1 MEKIIIKS
9 ITSKGSVAQT
19 FSATLNPNSIKHTF
33 GIAYTNTGL
42 QQQGDIAPKTAFQG
56 YESEKLDFELL
67 LDGTGATGNTSTN
80 TVKKQLSTL
89 KKVTYEYNGKQHEPC
104 PVAISWG
111 SSVSFRGRLTS
122 MTITY
127 LLFDSSGNPL
137 RATVSLNFTEHLT
150 QEEKEAL
157 KKQSSPDLTH
167 MIEFKAGDTLPMLCH
182 KVYNDSSYYLE
193 VARANHLISTRQIK
207 PGTRLYFPPLI

>member
-1 MEKIIIKS
+1 MEKITIKS

-19 FSATLNPNSIKHTF
+19 FSATLNPNSIKHNF
-33 GIAYTNTGL
+33 GISYTNSGL
-42 QQQGDIAPKTAFQG
+42 QQQGDISPKTAFKG

-67 LDGTGATGNTSTN
+67 LDGTGVTGNTSTN
-80 TVKKQLSTL
+80 TVQKQLSTL
-89 KKVTYEYNGKQHEPC
+89 KKVTYAYNGEQHEPY
-104 PVAISWG
+104 PVVISWG

-122 MTITY
+122 ININY
-127 LLFDSSGNPL
+127 SLFDSSGNPL
-137 RATVSLNFTEHLT
+137 RATVSLSFTKFLT
-150 QEEKEAL
+150 QKEKSAL

-182 KVYNDSSYYLE
+182 KIYNDSSYYLE

>member
-1 MEKIIIKS
+1 MEKITIKS

-19 FSATLNPNSIKHTF
+19 FSATLNPNSIKHNF
-33 GIAYTNTGL
+33 GISYTNSGL
-42 QQQGDIAPKTAFQG
+42 QQQGDISPKTAFKG

-67 LDGTGATGNTSTN
+67 LDGTGVTGNTSTN
-80 TVKKQLSTL
+80 TVQKQLSTL
-89 KKVTYEYNGKQHEPC
+89 KKVTYAYNGEQHEPY
-104 PVAISWG
+104 PVVISWG

-122 MTITY
+122 ININY
-127 LLFDSSGNPL
+127 SLFDSSGNPL
-137 RATVSLNFTEHLT
+137 RATVSLSFTKFLT
-150 QEEKEAL
+150 QKEKSAL

-182 KVYNDSSYYLE
+182 KIYNDSSYYLE

-207 PGTRLYFPPLI
+207 LGTRLYFPPLI

>member
-1 MEKIIIKS
+1 MEKITIKS

-19 FSATLNPNSIKHTF
+19 FSATLNPNSIKHNF
-33 GIAYTNTGL
+33 GISYTNAGL
-42 QQQGDIAPKTAFQG
+42 QQQGDISPKTAFKG

-67 LDGTGATGNTSTN
+67 LDGTGVTGNTSTN
-80 TVKKQLSTL
+80 TVQKQLSTL
-89 KKVTYEYNGKQHEPC
+89 KKVTYAYNGEQHEPY
-104 PVAISWG
+104 PVVISWG

-122 MTITY
+122 ININY
-127 LLFDSSGNPL
+127 SLFDSSGNPL
-137 RATVSLNFTEHLT
+137 RATVSLSFTKFLT
-150 QEEKEAL
+150 QKEKSAL

-182 KVYNDSSYYLE
+182 KIYNDSSYYLE